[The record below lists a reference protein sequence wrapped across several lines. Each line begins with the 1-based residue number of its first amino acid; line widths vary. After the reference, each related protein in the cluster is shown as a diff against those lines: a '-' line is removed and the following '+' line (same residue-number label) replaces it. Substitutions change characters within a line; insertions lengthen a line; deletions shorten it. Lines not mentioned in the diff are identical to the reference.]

1 MSFYFEGITQTGS
14 LETKCSG
21 EIFEPKQVK
30 VSEKFIILRNEND
43 VIYRCQYFQNS
54 EIYKIMM
61 GWE

>member
-43 VIYRCQYFQNS
+43 VIYRCQYF
-54 EIYKIMM
+54 
-61 GWE
+61 